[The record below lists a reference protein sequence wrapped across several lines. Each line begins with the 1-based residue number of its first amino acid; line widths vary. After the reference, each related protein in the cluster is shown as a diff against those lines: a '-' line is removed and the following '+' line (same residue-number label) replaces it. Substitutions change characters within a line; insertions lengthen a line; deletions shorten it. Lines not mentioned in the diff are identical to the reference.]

1 MQVNATSITLNLC
14 LTDTVIAGL
23 AVRDPV
29 KQAAVLQLL
38 ERTLEV
44 TRFPPKSLLQDL
56 TNHWHSQQ

>member
-1 MQVNATSITLNLC
+1 MQASATYVTLSLC
-14 LTDTVIAGL
+14 LTNILIAGL

-29 KQAAVLQLL
+29 KQAAVLHLL